1 MIPSVTIDS
10 SLQIKSY
17 NEAFV
22 ANIIP
27 EKMTLGYNILHLFDE
42 SDKLELQD
50 AFEKCRLDT
59 GPFATVSGKKL
70 TTIASQPTAFP
81 IRSEYNCIISYV
93 DHYRQLKED

>member
-27 EKMTLGYNILHLFDE
+27 EKMTLGYKILFDE
-42 SDKLELQD
+42 SDRLEVQN